1 MTSSLQPSPTA
12 VEDAATER
20 AASGDAAGLNPL
32 TGLPVADAESLSYAP
47 ILVSVTNFP
56 PSARPQAG
64 LSLAS
69 HVWETSIGQGMTRF
83 LAVYYGDY
91 LTSFE
96 KLAGESALENPY
108 DFVIGP
114 VRSGRVGFEEIKSIY
129 PSARLLIRFASPEVI
144 ERLSN
149 WLLVTAS
156 NFEDIN
162 SAGVSWEELQA
173 LPIPTVESGQEG
185 GLTFDLEPPHAA
197 SPAEELQIFYN
208 IYNRVRWLYS
218 PERGQYL
225 RYQDASDGSEELH
238 PSLER
243 LTGEQLGFENVVVL
257 WAYHRF
263 ENIQGTIL
271 DLGLQYMPDGYGL
284 LYRDGR
290 VQQVHWSTTGGR
302 LSIHGDEGKPIPL
315 KPGRTFFEVVSN
327 LSTWDEQASYI
338 RFYSPAIPTATATQ
352 TPTPTVTSTPAL
364 ATDTPQPTTPP

>member
-1 MTSSLQPSPTA
+1 VTASAVPLPT
-12 VEDAATER
+12 VEENAGTPL
-20 AASGDAAGLNPL
+20 ASAHAGAGVNPL
-32 TGLPVADAESLSYAP
+32 TGVAVADPESLKYAP

-64 LSLAS
+64 LSLAA

-91 LTSFE
+91 RESFE
-96 KLAGESALENPY
+96 ELASAAALENPY
-108 DFVIGP
+108 NFVIGP
-114 VRSGRVGFEEIKSIY
+114 VRSGRVGFEEIKSMY

-162 SAGVSWEELQA
+162 SAGVSLEELEA
-173 LPIPTVESGQEG
+173 LPIPIVEPGQEG
-185 GLTFDLEPPHAA
+185 GLSFDPVPPHEAP
-197 SPAEELQIFYN
+197 PADELLIFYN
-208 IYNRVRWLYS
+208 IYNRVRWQYS
-218 PERGQYL
+218 MERGQYL

-243 LTGEQLGFENVVVL
+243 LTGEQLGFENIVVL

-290 VQQVHWSTTGGR
+290 VQQIHWSTLGGR
-302 LSIHGDEGKPIPL
+302 LSIHDESGIPIPL

-338 RFYSPAIPTATATQ
+338 RFYSPAIPTPTATQ
-352 TPTPTVTSTPAL
+352 TPTPTVTWTPEP
-364 ATDTPQPTTPP
+364 ATDTPHPTNSP